1 MHRACVSTSP
11 LKRIR
16 TQTRTGRTRP
26 AEPVRPLDLL
36 VVREVHERVEFLQ
49 CVELYDV
56 DAYNVNNP
64 PTGLKTTPSGQATVN

>member
-1 MHRACVSTSP
+1 MG
-11 LKRIR
+11 
-16 TQTRTGRTRP
+16 QTLNIELAKHTIEWESERLTRP
-26 AEPVRPLDLL
+26 RRALDLL